1 MRVGVTIN
9 GERRDADVEPRLLL
23 VHLIREVFR
32 LTGTHIGCDT
42 THCGA
47 CTVLLDGRPVKSC
60 TVFAVQ
66 ADGRAVMTVEG
77 LEQDGK
83 LHPLQ
88 EGFVEE
94 HGLQCGYCTPG
105 MLMTSY
111 EFLQQPSAPER
122 GRDPARDLR
131 EPVPL
136 HGLRQHRQGHPA
148 RGRPAGRPA
157 GRKGGMMAPEHAPR
171 TSPEVGGMG
180 HSIKRKEDPRFIRG
194 QGTYVD
200 DVQLPG
206 MLYLDIVRSPYAH
219 AKIVKI
225 DTAKALA
232 IPGVLAV
239 ITGQDLA
246 KYNLHWMPT
255 LMSDTQM
262 VLPVEKVMYQ
272 AQEVAAVLA
281 TERYIAADG
290 ADAVEVQYEPL
301 PVVVDPKKALEPG
314 APVLRTDKK
323 DKHDN
328 HIWHWEWGDRAA
340 TDRAFREAAVTVKE
354 DIYLPRI
361 HVASIETC
369 GCVAQFDKVSGK
381 LTVWMTTQAPHAIR
395 TVFALVAGHVGLEE
409 HKIRIISPDI
419 GGGFGGKVPV
429 YPGYVIAVAASV
441 LTGKPVKWIED
452 RMENLQ
458 ADSFARDY
466 HITAEL
472 AATKEGKLTALR
484 IKTIADHGY
493 TDAAANPSKF
503 PAGLFHVCT
512 GSYDLKAAHV
522 EVDGAYTNKPPG
534 GIAYRCSFRVTEAVH
549 TIERMADLMAH
560 QLGIDPAEFRFQNF
574 IKPEQF
580 PYKSAL
586 GWEYDSGDY
595 GRALQKAMDMIGY
608 PALRR
613 EQAEK
618 RARGELMGIGISSF
632 TEIVGAGPSKHFD
645 ILGLKMF
652 DSCEIRIHPTGRA
665 IARFGTK
672 SQGQGHETTYAQIL
686 AEELGIPAAHIQV
699 EEGDTDTA
707 PYGLGTYASRSTP
720 VAGAAAAV
728 AARKIQDKARKI
740 AAHLLEVAEE
750 DLVWEPGKFSVKGA
764 PSRAKTIQ
772 EIAFAAYTNHP
783 QGMEAGLEAVSY
795 YDPPNLT
802 YPFGSYIC
810 VVDLDKGT
818 GEVKI
823 RRFVAI
829 DDCGNI
835 INPMIVQ
842 GQVHGGLTMGLA
854 PALYEE
860 ISYDEGGNVRG
871 GSFVDYL
878 LPTAVETPKWETGHT
893 ITPSPHHP
901 LGAKGVGESATVG
914 APAAIANA
922 VVDALWHLGVRH
934 VDIPITPAKV
944 WKLLRDHGVTE

>member
-1 MRVGVTIN
+1 
-9 GERRDADVEPRLLL
+9 
-23 VHLIREVFR
+23 
-32 LTGTHIGCDT
+32 
-42 THCGA
+42 
-47 CTVLLDGRPVKSC
+47 
-60 TVFAVQ
+60 
-66 ADGRAVMTVEG
+66 
-77 LEQDGK
+77 
-83 LHPLQ
+83 
-88 EGFVEE
+88 
-94 HGLQCGYCTPG
+94 
-105 MLMTSY
+105 
-111 EFLQQPSAPER
+111 
-122 GRDPARDLR
+122 
-131 EPVPL
+131 
-136 HGLRQHRQGHPA
+136 
-148 RGRPAGRPA
+148 
-157 GRKGGMMAPEHAPR
+157 MALR
-171 TSPEVGGMG
+171 TSFEVGGMG

-194 QGTYVD
+194 KGTYVD

-206 MLYLDIVRSPYAH
+206 MLYLDIVRSPFAH
-219 AKIVKI
+219 ATIKKI
-225 DTAKALA
+225 DSAKALA

-281 TERYIAADG
+281 TSRYAAADG
-290 ADAVEVQYEPL
+290 AAAVEVEYDPL

-323 DKHDN
+323 DKKDN
-328 HIWHWEWGDRAA
+328 HIWHWEWGDRPA
-340 TDRAFREAAVTVKE
+340 TDRAFAEADVTVTQ
-354 DIYLPRI
+354 DIYIPRI

-369 GCVAQFDKVSGK
+369 GCIAHFDKVNEK

-395 TVFALVAGHVGLEE
+395 TVFALVAGHVGLAE

-466 HITAEL
+466 HISAEL
-472 AATKEGKLTALR
+472 AARKDGTLTALR

-493 TDAAANPSKF
+493 ADAAANPSKF
-503 PAGLFHVCT
+503 PAGLFHICT

-522 EVDGAYTNKPPG
+522 EVDGVYTNKPPG

-549 TIERMADLMAH
+549 TIERMVDLMAH
-560 QLGIDPAEFRFQNF
+560 QLGVDPAEFRFKNF

-586 GWEYDSGDY
+586 GWEYDSGNY
-595 GRALQKAMDMIGY
+595 AAALQKAMDRIGY
-608 PALRR
+608 AELRR

-652 DSCEIRIHPTGRA
+652 DSCEIRIHPTGKA

-686 AEELGIPAAHIQV
+686 AEELGIPAADIQV

-720 VAGAAAAV
+720 VAGAAAAM
-728 AARKIQDKARKI
+728 AARKILDKARKI
-740 AAHLLEVAEE
+740 AAHLLEAAEE

-764 PSRAKTIQ
+764 PGRSKTIQ
-772 EIAFAAYTNHP
+772 DVAFAAYTNHP

-810 VVDLDKGT
+810 VVDIDRGT
-818 GEVKI
+818 GEVKV
-823 RRFVAI
+823 RRFVAV

-835 INPMIVQ
+835 INPMIVE
-842 GQVHGGLTMGLA
+842 GQIHGGLTMGLA

-860 ISYDEGGNVRG
+860 ISYDEIGNIRG
-871 GSFVDYL
+871 GSFIDYL
-878 LPTAVETPKWETGHT
+878 VPTAVETPKWETDKT
-893 ITPSPHHP
+893 CTPSPHHP

-934 VDIPITPAKV
+934 VDIPITPPKV
-944 WKLLRDHGVTE
+944 WRLLREHGVTE